1 MDFSLSEEQRML
13 KDTVERLVRETYDF
27 EKRQKIAASEEG
39 FSRDVWGQLA
49 ELGMLGVPFAEEFGG
64 LGSGGV
70 DLMILGEAMGR
81 GLVVEPYLSTVVLG
95 GGLIDLLGSAEQKES
110 LLNAVVGGETL
121 LAFAHGEPDSRYE
134 PAHVRCKAEKTG
146 GGWTLT
152 GRKSVVLN
160 GAAADQLI
168 VSARISGGHDD
179 EDGIGLF
186 LVGKDAANLKVHG
199 TPGIDGTHVA
209 EIALDGVEVG
219 ADAVLGTPGACFAAI
234 EEVMARAI
242 VMLAGEAVGAMEV
255 AVETTVEYLKTR
267 KQFGKAL
274 SQFQVL
280 QHRAVDMRI
289 SLEQAKSLAVLAAA
303 RLGEPRA
310 VREMAISAAKAGIG
324 QHARIVGEL
333 AIQLHG
339 GIGMT
344 WEVPVAHYAKRLV
357 MIDHLFGDTDHHL
370 ERFAALSDAAA

>member
-27 EKRQKIAASEEG
+27 DTRQKIAASDEG
-39 FSRDVWGQLA
+39 FSREVWGQLA
-49 ELGMLGVPFAEEFGG
+49 ELGMLGVPFSEAFGG
-64 LGSGGV
+64 LGGGGV

-95 GGLIDLLGSAEQKES
+95 GGLVDLLGSPEQKES

-121 LAFAHGEPDSRYE
+121 LAFAHGEPDSRYDL
-134 PAHVRCKAEKTG
+134 AHVRATAEKTE
-146 GGWTLT
+146 GGWKLT

-160 GAAADQLI
+160 GDTADMLI
-168 VSARISGGHDD
+168 VSARISGNHDD
-179 EDGIGLF
+179 ADGIGLF
-186 LVGKDAANLKVHG
+186 LVEKGAANLQLHG
-199 TPGIDGTHVA
+199 TPAIDGTRVA

-219 ADAVLGTPGACFAAI
+219 SDAVLGTPGACFEAI
-234 EEVMARAI
+234 EHVMARAI
-242 VMLAGEAVGAMEV
+242 VMLAGEAVGAMDV

-267 KQFGKAL
+267 KQFGRAL

-289 SLEQAKSLAVLAAA
+289 ALEQAKSLAVLAAA
-303 RLGEPRA
+303 RLNEPRA
-310 VREMAISAAKAGIG
+310 VREQAISAAKAGIG
-324 QHARIVGEL
+324 QHARKVGEE

-344 WEVPVAHYAKRLV
+344 WEVAVAHYSKRLV
-357 MIDHLFGDTDHHL
+357 MLDHLFGDTDHHL